1 VALQTAYAIRR
12 SDGSALYLGR
22 SVGTRPAP
30 WTDELI
36 RARLFRTPQE
46 ARHLA
51 ELLNVRD
58 ARLVRLQID
67 SRPVPAGE
75 GAAS

>member
-12 SDGSALYLGR
+12 ADTVLYLGR
-22 SVGTRPAP
+22 SVGSRPAP

-58 ARLVRLQID
+58 ARLVRLSID

-75 GAAS
+75 WAAS